1 MLKSLY
7 SKLALVL
14 LGLFIVTGLSFIA
27 ISIMSTDKYQQEINQ
42 KLNREIAGLIVA
54 EKHILQDDRVN
65 KQALDDIFHM
75 LMVINPSIEIYLLDP
90 AGNILAFSAEP
101 GKVKRKRVDLAPIK
115 EWIHGGS
122 PLPLVGDDPR
132 DSEGKKVFAAA
143 RIPEEGPLNGYLY
156 VILGGEI
163 YDSIAQKIKGSYIL
177 RSSMLVI
184 FISVFIAFIA
194 GLLIF
199 AFLTRRLKRLT
210 SVMDRYES
218 GIPPEELDLPA
229 VHLKGP
235 SDEIDRL
242 LTTFKKMAGRINYQ
256 VEKLEASDT
265 LRRELVANISHDL
278 RTPLATLQGYIE
290 TLLIKNDSL
299 SDEERQN
306 YLQISIRHCERL
318 NSLIADLFELAK
330 LDAQDT
336 AVHREPFSVR
346 ELVQDVL
353 QKFTLTA
360 REKQITITTNISK
373 EIPFVYADIGLIERV
388 LENLVANALRFTPEK
403 GSVSI
408 VMNQDHEQIAIR
420 VSDTGHGITEDDLPR
435 IFDRFYQLDKSRKD
449 KSGHS
454 GLGLA
459 ITKKII
465 ELHETNIVVESKVGS
480 GTTFTFTLP
489 VYKKL

>member
-1 MLKSLY
+1 MFKSLY

-14 LGLFIVTGLSFIA
+14 LGLFIVIGLSFIA
-27 ISIMSTDKYQQEINQ
+27 ISIMSMDKYQQEVNQ
-42 KLNREIAGLIVA
+42 KLNREIAELIVA
-54 EKHILQDDRVN
+54 EKLILQDDRVN
-65 KQALDDIFHM
+65 KQALDEIFHM

-90 AGNILAFSAEP
+90 SGNILAFSAEP

-122 PLPLVGDDPR
+122 HLPLVGDDPR
-132 DSEGKKVFAAA
+132 DSERKKVFAAA
-143 RIPEEGPLNGYLY
+143 PIPEEGPLKGYLY

-177 RSSMLVI
+177 RSSILVI

-210 SVMDRYES
+210 AVMDRYES
-218 GIPPEELDLPA
+218 SIPPEKLDLPS
-229 VHLKGP
+229 VHLKDP

-242 LTTFKKMAGRINYQ
+242 VVTFKKMAGRINYQ

-330 LDAQDT
+330 LDAQDI

-346 ELVQDVL
+346 ELVQDVV

-388 LENLVANALRFTPEK
+388 LENLVENALRFTPEK

-408 VMNQDHEQIAIR
+408 VMNGDFERIAIR
-420 VSDTGHGITEDDLPR
+420 VSDTGHGISEDDLPR

-465 ELHETNIVVESKVGS
+465 ELHETKIGVESKVGS

-489 VYKKL
+489 VYKN

>member
-14 LGLFIVTGLSFIA
+14 LCLFIIIGLSFIM
-27 ISIMSTDKYQQEINQ
+27 ISIMSTDKYEQEINQ

-54 EKHILQDDRVN
+54 EKLNLQDDHVN
-65 KQALDDIFHM
+65 KQALDEVFHM
-75 LMVINPSIEIYLLDP
+75 LMVINPSIEVYLLDP
-90 AGNILAFSAEP
+90 EGNILAFSAES
-101 GKVKRKRVDLAPIK
+101 GKVKRKRVDLAPVK
-115 EWIHGGS
+115 DWIHGDS

-132 DSEGKKVFAAA
+132 HVDGKKIFTAA
-143 RIPEEGPLNGYLY
+143 RIPEEGPLKGYLY

-177 RSSMLVI
+177 RSSILVI

-210 SVMDRYES
+210 AVMDRYES
-218 GIPPEELDLPA
+218 CIPPEELDLPKVQPKA
-229 VHLKGP
+229 P

-242 LTTFKKMAGRINYQ
+242 VATFKKMAGRINLQ
-256 VEKLEASDT
+256 MEKLEASDT
-265 LRRELVANISHDL
+265 QRRELVANISHDL

-290 TLLIKNDSL
+290 TLLLKNDSL
-299 SDEERQN
+299 SDKERRN
-306 YLQISIRHCERL
+306 YLEISIRHCERL

-330 LDAQDT
+330 LDAQET
-336 AVHREPFSVR
+336 GVHREPFSVR

-353 QKFTLTA
+353 QKFILAA
-360 REKQITITTNISK
+360 REKQITIITNISK
-373 EIPFVYADIGLIERV
+373 ELPFVYADIALIERV
-388 LENLVANALRFTPEK
+388 LENLVENALRFTHEE

-408 VMNQDHEQIAIR
+408 VMNQDHEQIAVT
-420 VSDTGHGITEDDLPR
+420 VSDTGHGIPENELPR
-435 IFDRFYQLDKSRKD
+435 IFDRFYQLDKSRKG
-449 KSGHS
+449 KPGHS

-459 ITKKII
+459 ITKKIL
-465 ELHETNIVVESKVGS
+465 ELHETMIGVESKVGS

-489 VYKKL
+489 VYKNQ